1 MIEVEHMSLLY
12 IFNSPN
18 GVSTIV
24 KSKRFLSV
32 KPPGVR
38 PSCLTESSLLFENP
52 LYSWPTVEYP
62 KCLGFE
68 AWPFLQGAQYL
79 DVFKAGMM
87 T

>member
-1 MIEVEHMSLLY
+1 MSLLY

-38 PSCLTESSLLFENP
+38 PSCSTESSLLFENP
-52 LYSWPTVEYP
+52 LSSWPTVEYP

-79 DVFKAGMM
+79 DGFKAGMM